1 MLKSAAAAGLVLAAV
16 TTAAQAADPGFCR
29 NYATA
34 AVRQA
39 GLAHEI
45 PRCRPGAF
53 GPRWTENYRVHFN
66 WCLGAPYAA
75 AERGRA
81 IRTEH
86 LRDCR

>member
-34 AVRQA
+34 AERERAVRA
-39 GLAHEI
+39 D
-45 PRCRPGAF
+45 
-53 GPRWTENYRVHFN
+53 
-66 WCLGAPYAA
+66 
-75 AERGRA
+75 
-81 IRTEH
+81 H